1 MDFNNLYMEQED
13 KSFMRMEAFMRDN
26 SKMKIKTG
34 MEGKYL
40 KMENIIQ
47 VSLKMIKEKDK
58 VPLYSKV
65 VVYSKV
71 IGKTINFQ
79 DDN

>member
-1 MDFNNLYMEQED
+1 
-13 KSFMRMEAFMRDN
+13 MRMEAFMRDN

-65 VVYSKV
+65 GVYSKV